1 MSRIYRT
8 KEQAHSY
15 WRGVLE
21 RWQQSGLSVSAFCH
35 EHQILESG
43 FYTWRKKLSPVPP
56 APETR
61 QDKIASFVRVDIP
74 HSRPR
79 PAITLELATGHRLQM
94 ADHVNEKA
102 LAKVLHALREA
113 KLC

>member
-8 KEQAHSY
+8 KKQAHSY
-15 WRGVLE
+15 WRGVLD

-35 EHQILESG
+35 EHRISESG

-56 APETR
+56 VSEAH
-61 QDKIASFVRVDIP
+61 QDKSASFVRVDIP
-74 HSRPR
+74 RSTQHPM
-79 PAITLELATGHRLQM
+79 TLELATGHRLQIS
-94 ADHVNEKA
+94 DQVNEKA
-102 LAKVLHALREA
+102 LAKVLDALREA